1 MDTLTKPKTS
11 FKAILLAKDEER
23 MAQIIKDHKKT
34 AEKLNEALGVALA
47 FIEKDID
54 DQAKED
60 LLMGGFPKA
69 MAMIRLDFQFPKADD
84 AFNLKSMGKDPAPV
98 ETALESVPAWY
109 SKEIFQVSE
118 GTVELAEGLTT
129 KVDQECS
136 TYTQN
141 DKQNELYEIASGV
154 CENLNKANASGFIG
168 RLDTG
173 DIERGLKLVRW
184 DSIEQK
190 FYPNP
195 SFIKKI
201 GPDGGI
207 RSMY

>member
-1 MDTLTKPKTS
+1 MDTLTKSKTS
-11 FKAILLAKDEER
+11 FKAILLAKDEDR
-23 MAQIIKDHKKT
+23 MAQIIKGHKKT
-34 AEKLNEALGVALA
+34 AEKLNGALDVALA

-69 MAMIRLDFQFPKADD
+69 MAMIRPDFQFPKADD
-84 AFNLKSMGKDPAPV
+84 AFNLKSMGKAPAPV
-98 ETALESVPAWY
+98 QEALKSVPAWY
-109 SKEIFQVSE
+109 SKDFFQVKE
-118 GTVELAEGLTT
+118 GRVLLAEGLADL
-129 KVDQECS
+129 VDQQCS

-141 DKQNELYEIASGV
+141 DKQNELYDIALGV
-154 CENLNKANASGFIG
+154 CDNLNKANQSGFIG

-207 RSMY
+207 RSLY